1 MFLSSVFNLFHLSF
15 RGTPLL
21 GSQPFLPPRTASSPS
36 DASQQGGRGA
46 CRRFCGIKSF
56 LTRLQL
62 VMAHKRQKRAEPIDT
77 SYASEGDVFRVNAN
91 YMKKGYTK
99 QVPAP
104 PIHGQFAAM
113 QHQVHQGQI
122 EVDTM
127 ILLDVSSSMGWDHTG
142 FDQPRHVGV
151 SGYLNI
157 HVCCSDNCYRC
168 RT

>member
-1 MFLSSVFNLFHLSF
+1 MFLSSVFNLFHHLEERLYWVLNHSYHH
-15 RGTPLL
+15 G
-21 GSQPFLPPRTASSPS
+21 QPRHPVMRPNKAAEVRVPS
-36 DASQQGGRGA
+36 
-46 CRRFCGIKSF
+46 GINSI

-62 VMAHKRQKRAEPIDT
+62 AMAHKRQKRAESIDT